1 MSQVRFYVSKLSSAG
16 ASPSNATGGYI
27 KRIFDVTGALFLILL
42 LSPLMALIAGLIVL
56 TEGRPFFIRHK
67 RIGHG
72 GSEFHCLKFRTMV
85 ANADDIL
92 GEYLAQNPS
101 AEQQWKTNRKLT
113 DDPRITE
120 LGRVLRKS
128 SLDELLQLFNILRGD
143 MSLVGPR
150 PIVRDES
157 TNYGAAF
164 QEYIRARPGLTG
176 LWQVKGRSNTSYAER
191 VKLDSEYV
199 SSWSFRGD
207 VVILLLTVPSVLAAK
222 GSV

>member
-1 MSQVRFYVSKLSSAG
+1 MSQVRFYGSKLSSAG
-16 ASPSNATGGYI
+16 ASPSNATGGYV
-27 KRIFDVTGALFLILL
+27 KRMFDVAAALFLILL
-42 LSPLMALIAGLIVL
+42 LSPLMAMIAALIVL
-56 TEGRPFFIRHK
+56 TEGRPFFIQHR

-72 GSEFHCLKFRTMV
+72 GAEFSCLKFRTMV
-85 ANADDIL
+85 ANADEIL
-92 GEYLAQNPS
+92 GAYLAQNPS
-101 AEQQWKTNRKLT
+101 AEEQWRANRKLT

-128 SLDELLQLFNILRGD
+128 SLDELLQLFNILRGE

-157 TNYGAAF
+157 ANYGAAF

-191 VKLDSEYV
+191 VRLDSEYV
-199 SSWSFRGD
+199 SSWSFRRD
-207 VVILLLTVPSVLAAK
+207 VVILLMTVPSVLAAK
-222 GSV
+222 GSA